1 MDVMK
6 IYHLAETHAV
16 KGDLQSALDA
26 YRTIIENADSGKSCA
41 LELAAMAQI
50 RVEKLLADAK
60 DAEGAVNAREAA
72 IDICAGLYSK
82 RQLMNVKMYTD
93 ACLRQLKH
101 LASEGCR
108 AEARLMYNR
117 LGVLAKD
124 DSIILSKAACI
135 MLEISGDRTN
145 DVLLYTFEAVKN
157 ADRAVDLGVAQSK
170 AVRAMVYMDCVE
182 TLIQQGEM
190 QTARQLF
197 GRMNEFKPA
206 ERIGLQHW
214 FEEIRALLSEKKLK
228 EGG

>member
-6 IYHLAETHAV
+6 LYHLAETHAV
-16 KGDLQSALDA
+16 KGDLERALDA
-26 YRTIIENADSGKSCA
+26 YRTIIENADSGKRCA
-41 LELAAMAQI
+41 LELASMAQI
-50 RVEKLLADAK
+50 RVEKLLEDAN
-60 DAEGAVNAREAA
+60 DSEGALNAREAA

-82 RQLMNVKMYTD
+82 RQLMNVKMYTE
-93 ACLRQLKH
+93 ACLRQLEY
-101 LASEGCR
+101 LASEDRR

-117 LGVLAKD
+117 IGVLAKD
-124 DSIILSKAACI
+124 DSIVLSKAACI
-135 MLEISGDRTN
+135 MLELSRDRVN
-145 DVLLYTFEAVKN
+145 DMLLYAFEAVKN
-157 ADRAVDLGVAQSK
+157 ADRAVDLGVDQGK

-182 TLIQQGEM
+182 TLIQQGQT

-214 FEEIRALLSEKKLK
+214 FEEIRVLLSEKKLK